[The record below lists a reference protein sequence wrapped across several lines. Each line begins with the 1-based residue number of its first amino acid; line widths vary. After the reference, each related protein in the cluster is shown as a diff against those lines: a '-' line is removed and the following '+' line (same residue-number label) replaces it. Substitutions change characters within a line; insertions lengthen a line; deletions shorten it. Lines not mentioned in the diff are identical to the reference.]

1 MIKYLKFCNVI
12 ISFKR
17 ILRQII
23 YYFSLYHNIMR
34 SDIVKKGPER
44 TAHRA
49 LLKATGV
56 TDEDMEKPFIGIAN
70 AYNDI
75 VPGHMMLDKLT
86 KAVREGICAAG
97 GTPFEFGVMGICD
110 GIAMGHDGMR
120 YALASRELIA
130 DTVEAM
136 VEAHKFDGIVMVCSC
151 DKIVPGMLMALF
163 RLNIPAIVVTGGPML
178 AEKVNGKTVTIK
190 TAFEAAGEFKAGK
203 IDEKELKL
211 YEDFCAPYCG
221 SCQGLYTA
229 NTMQLLTETLG
240 LSLPYC
246 STSPCGSSRKL
257 RIAKMSGVRVM
268 ELVKNDIKPSDIV
281 TENSFLNAIT
291 MDMLVGGSTNTVLHL
306 PAIAREAG
314 IKLSLDLF
322 DEISRKTPHIVSI
335 DPASEYT
342 IADLDESGGVPM
354 LIKKA
359 RKYFSNE
366 LTVSGMRIYEIAD
379 GAFIRNKDIIAD
391 VEKPLHREG
400 GIAILKGNLAEKGCV
415 VKQSAVSDDMMKF
428 EGEAK
433 VYDSEQEALKA
444 ILGGE
449 IEEGNVVVIRYMG
462 PKGAPGMPEML
473 LPTAAISG
481 MGLSK
486 VALITDGRF
495 SGATRGPCIGHVSP
509 EAMVGGTIAL
519 VENGDLI
526 EIDIPKRRIELKVEK
541 SELEERKSAWRPPE
555 KELRGY
561 LSRYAKLVGGA
572 DEGATLR

>member
-1 MIKYLKFCNVI
+1 
-12 ISFKR
+12 
-17 ILRQII
+17 
-23 YYFSLYHNIMR
+23 MR
-34 SDIVKKGPER
+34 SDIVKKGAER

-56 TDEDMEKPFIGIAN
+56 TDDDMEKPFIGIAN

-130 DTVEAM
+130 DTIEAM
-136 VEAHKFDGIVMVCSC
+136 VEAHCFDGLVVVGAC
-151 DKIVPGMLMALF
+151 DKIVPGMLMAML
-163 RLNIPAIVVTGGPML
+163 RLDIPAIAVTGGPML
-178 AEKVNGKTVTIK
+178 AERIGDKVVTIK
-190 TAFEAAGEFKAGK
+190 TAFEAAGEYKAGK
-203 IDEKELKL
+203 IDEKKLKL
-211 YEDFCAPYCG
+211 YEDYCAAYCG

-246 STSPCGSSRKL
+246 ATSPCGSSRKL
-257 RIAKMSGVRVM
+257 RIAKMSGVRIM
-268 ELVKNDIKPSDIV
+268 ELVKEGIKPSDFI
-281 TENSFLNAIT
+281 TEGSFKNAIT

-322 DEISRKTPHIVSI
+322 DEISRKTPHIVAI

-354 LIKKA
+354 LFRKA
-359 RKYFSNE
+359 KDLFSDE
-366 LTVSGMRIYEIAD
+366 MTVSGMSVYEIAER
-379 GAFIRNKDIIAD
+379 AFVRGRDIIAEID
-391 VEKPLHREG
+391 KPLHKEG
-400 GIAILKGNLAEKGCV
+400 GIAILRGNLAEKGCV
-415 VKQSAVSDDMMKF
+415 VKQAAVSEDMMKF
-428 EGEAK
+428 EGSAK

-444 ILGGE
+444 ILNNE
-449 IEEGNVVVIRYMG
+449 IEEGDVVVIRYMG
-462 PKGAPGMPEML
+462 PKGTPGMPEML

-481 MGLSK
+481 MGLK
-486 VALITDGRF
+486 RVALITDGRF

-519 VENGDLI
+519 VEEGDTI
-526 EIDIPKRRIELKVEK
+526 EIDIPARKLELKVGEDELKKRRKKWKPKEK
-541 SELEERKSAWRPPE
+541 K
-555 KELRGY
+555 LRGY
-561 LSRYAKLVGGA
+561 LARYAKLVSGA
-572 DEGATLR
+572 DEGAVFVG

>member
-1 MIKYLKFCNVI
+1 
-12 ISFKR
+12 
-17 ILRQII
+17 
-23 YYFSLYHNIMR
+23 MR
-34 SDIVKKGPER
+34 SDIVKKGAER

-56 TDEDMEKPFIGIAN
+56 TDDDMEKPFIGIAN

-130 DTVEAM
+130 DTIEAM
-136 VEAHKFDGIVMVCSC
+136 VEAHCFDGLVVVGAC
-151 DKIVPGMLMALF
+151 DKIVPGMLMAML
-163 RLNIPAIVVTGGPML
+163 RLDIPAIAVTGGPML
-178 AEKVNGKTVTIK
+178 AERIGDKVVTIK
-190 TAFEAAGEFKAGK
+190 TAFEAAGEYKAGK
-203 IDEKELKL
+203 IDEKKLKL
-211 YEDFCAPYCG
+211 YEDYCAAYCG

-246 STSPCGSSRKL
+246 ATSPCGSSRKL
-257 RIAKMSGVRVM
+257 RIAKMSGVRIM
-268 ELVKNDIKPSDIV
+268 ELVKEEIKPSDFI
-281 TENSFLNAIT
+281 TEESFKNAIT

-322 DEISRKTPHIVSI
+322 DEISRKTPHIVAI

-354 LIKKA
+354 LFRKA
-359 RKYFSNE
+359 KELFSDE
-366 LTVSGMRIYEIAD
+366 MTVSGMSVYEIAER
-379 GAFIRNKDIIAD
+379 AFVRGRDIIAEID
-391 VEKPLHREG
+391 KPLHKEG
-400 GIAILKGNLAEKGCV
+400 GIAILRGNLAEKGCV
-415 VKQSAVSDDMMKF
+415 VKQAAVSEDMMKF
-428 EGEAK
+428 EGSAK

-444 ILGGE
+444 ILNNE
-449 IEEGNVVVIRYMG
+449 IEEGDVVVIRYMG

-481 MGLSK
+481 MGLK
-486 VALITDGRF
+486 RVALITDGRF

-519 VENGDLI
+519 VEEGDTI
-526 EIDIPKRRIELKVEK
+526 EIDIPARKLELKVGED
-541 SELEERKSAWRPPE
+541 ELKERKE
-555 KELRGY
+555 KWKPKEKKLRGY
-561 LSRYAKLVGGA
+561 LARYAKLVSGA
-572 DEGATLR
+572 DEGAVFVG

>member
-1 MIKYLKFCNVI
+1 
-12 ISFKR
+12 
-17 ILRQII
+17 
-23 YYFSLYHNIMR
+23 MR
-34 SDIVKKGPER
+34 SDTVKKGAER

-75 VPGHMMLDKLT
+75 VPGHMILDKLT

-97 GTPFEFGVMGICD
+97 GTPFEFGVIGICD
-110 GIAMGHDGMR
+110 GIAMGHDGMK

-130 DTVEAM
+130 DTIEAM
-136 VEAHKFDGIVMVCSC
+136 VEAHRFDGLVVVGAC
-151 DKIVPGMLMALF
+151 DKIIPGMLMAML
-163 RLNIPAIVVTGGPML
+163 RLNIPSIAVTGGPML
-178 AEKVNGKTVTIK
+178 AERVGNRVVTIK
-190 TAFEAAGEFKAGK
+190 TAFEAAGEYKANK
-203 IDEKELKL
+203 ISKQELKL
-211 YEDFCAPYCG
+211 YEDYCAAYCG

-229 NTMQLLTETLG
+229 NSMQLLTETLG

-257 RIAKMSGVRVM
+257 RLAKISGMRVM
-268 ELVKNDIKPSDIV
+268 ELVREEIKPSDFI
-281 TENSFLNAIT
+281 TEESFKNAIT

-306 PAIAREAG
+306 PAIAKEAG

-322 DEISRKTPHIVSI
+322 DDISRKTPHIVAI
-335 DPASEYT
+335 DPASELT

-354 LIKKA
+354 LFKKA
-359 RKYFSNE
+359 KDYFSNE
-366 LTVSGMRIYEIAD
+366 MTVSGKRIYDIAEE
-379 GAFIRNKDIIAD
+379 AFVRGRDIIA
-391 VEKPLHREG
+391 EPSNPLHREG
-400 GIAILKGNLAEKGCV
+400 GIAILRGNLAEKGSV
-415 VKQSAVSDDMMKF
+415 VKQAAVREDMLKF
-428 EGEAK
+428 EGSAK

-449 IEEGNVVVIRYMG
+449 VEEGDVVVIRYMG

-481 MGLSK
+481 MGISR

-495 SGATRGPCIGHVSP
+495 SGATRGPCIGHVAP

-519 VENGDLI
+519 VEEGDI
-526 EIDIPKRRIELKVEK
+526 ISIDIPARKLELNVSNDELKDRR
-541 SELEERKSAWRPPE
+541 ERWKPKKRE
-555 KELRGY
+555 IKGY
-561 LSRYAKLVGGA
+561 LSRYAKLVSGA
-572 DEGATLR
+572 DEGAVFI

>member
-1 MIKYLKFCNVI
+1 
-12 ISFKR
+12 
-17 ILRQII
+17 
-23 YYFSLYHNIMR
+23 MR
-34 SDIVKKGPER
+34 SDIVKKGAER

-56 TDEDMEKPFIGIAN
+56 TDEDMEKPFIAIAN
-70 AYNDI
+70 AYNDV

-130 DTVEAM
+130 DTIEAM
-136 VEAHKFDGIVMVCSC
+136 VEAHCFDGLVVVGAC
-151 DKIVPGMLMALF
+151 DKIVPGMLMAML
-163 RLNIPAIVVTGGPML
+163 RLDIPAIAVTGGPML
-178 AEKVNGKTVTIK
+178 AERIGDRVVTIK
-190 TAFEAAGEFKAGK
+190 TAFEAAGEYKAGK
-203 IDEKELKL
+203 INEKELKL
-211 YEDFCAPYCG
+211 YEDYCAAYCG

-246 STSPCGSSRKL
+246 ATSPCGSSRKL
-257 RIAKMSGVRVM
+257 RIAKMSGVRVV
-268 ELVKNDIKPSDIV
+268 ELVKRGIKPSDFI
-281 TENSFLNAIT
+281 TEGSFRNAIT

-306 PAIAREAG
+306 PAIAKEAG

-322 DEISRKTPHIVSI
+322 DEISRKTPHIVAI
-335 DPASEYT
+335 DPASENT

-354 LIKKA
+354 LFKKA
-359 RKYFSNE
+359 RDYFSNE
-366 LTVSGMRIYEIAD
+366 LTVSGLRVYDIAEN
-379 GAFIRNKDIIAD
+379 AFVRGRDIIAE
-391 VEKPLHREG
+391 VSNPLHREG
-400 GIAILKGNLAEKGCV
+400 GIAILRGNLAEKGAV
-415 VKQSAVSDDMMKF
+415 IKQAAVSEDMMKF
-428 EGEAK
+428 EGSAK

-444 ILGGE
+444 ILNSE
-449 IEEGNVVVIRYMG
+449 IEEGDVVVIRYMG

-481 MGLSK
+481 MGLK
-486 VALITDGRF
+486 RVALITDGRF

-519 VENGDLI
+519 VEEGDTI
-526 EIDIPKRRIELKVEK
+526 SIDIPARKLELKVSEDELADRRKRWTPKEK
-541 SELEERKSAWRPPE
+541 KLK
-555 KELRGY
+555 GY
-561 LSRYAKLVGGA
+561 LARYAKLVSGA
-572 DEGATLR
+572 DEGAVFID

>member
-1 MIKYLKFCNVI
+1 
-12 ISFKR
+12 
-17 ILRQII
+17 
-23 YYFSLYHNIMR
+23 MR
-34 SDIVKKGPER
+34 SNTVKKGVER

-49 LLKATGV
+49 LLKATGI
-56 TDEDMEKPFIGIAN
+56 TDEDMDKPFIGVAN

-86 KAVREGICAAG
+86 KAVREGICSAG
-97 GTPFEFGVMGICD
+97 GVPFEFGVIGICD
-110 GIAMGHDGMR
+110 GIAMGHEGMR

-130 DTVEAM
+130 DTIEAM
-136 VEAHKFDGIVMVCSC
+136 VEAHRFDGIVMVGAC
-151 DKIVPGMLMALF
+151 DKIVPGMLMALL
-163 RLNIPAIVVTGGPML
+163 RLDIPAIVVTGGPML

-190 TAFEAAGEFKAGK
+190 TAFEAAGEFKAGR
-203 IDEKELKL
+203 ISEEKLKL

-257 RIAKMSGVRVM
+257 RIAKMSGVRIM

-281 TENSFLNAIT
+281 TEESFKNAIV

-306 PAIAREAG
+306 PAIANEAG

-335 DPASEYT
+335 DPASEFT

-366 LTVSGMRIYEIAD
+366 MTVSGMKIYEIAD
-379 GAFIRNKDIIAD
+379 RAFVRNKDIIAEVD
-391 VEKPLHREG
+391 NPLHSEG

-415 VKQSAVSDDMMKF
+415 VKQSAVSEDMMNF
-428 EGEAK
+428 EGCAK

-444 ILGGE
+444 ILNNC
-449 IEEGNVVVIRYMG
+449 IEEGDVVVIRYMG

-481 MGLSK
+481 MGLK
-486 VALITDGRF
+486 RVALITDGRF

-519 VENGDLI
+519 VEEGDRI
-526 EIDIPKRRIELKVEK
+526 EIDITKRKIELKVSEDELKERREK
-541 SELEERKSAWRPPE
+541 WKKPERELK
-555 KELRGY
+555 GY
-561 LSRYAKLVGGA
+561 LRRYAELVRGA
-572 DEGATLR
+572 DEGAVLG

>member
-1 MIKYLKFCNVI
+1 
-12 ISFKR
+12 
-17 ILRQII
+17 
-23 YYFSLYHNIMR
+23 MR
-34 SDIVKKGPER
+34 SDIVKKGAER

-56 TDEDMEKPFIGIAN
+56 TDDDMEKPFIGIAN

-130 DTVEAM
+130 DTIEAM
-136 VEAHKFDGIVMVCSC
+136 VEAHCFDGLVVVGAC
-151 DKIVPGMLMALF
+151 DKIVPGMLMAML
-163 RLNIPAIVVTGGPML
+163 RLDIPAIAVTGGPML
-178 AEKVNGKTVTIK
+178 AERIGDKVVTIK
-190 TAFEAAGEFKAGK
+190 TAFEAAGEYKAGK
-203 IDEKELKL
+203 IDEKKLKL
-211 YEDFCAPYCG
+211 YEDYCAAYCG

-246 STSPCGSSRKL
+246 ATSPCGSSRKL
-257 RIAKMSGVRVM
+257 RIAKMSGVRIM
-268 ELVKNDIKPSDIV
+268 ELVREGIKPSDFI
-281 TENSFLNAIT
+281 TEESFKNAIT

-322 DEISRKTPHIVSI
+322 DEISRKTPHIVAI

-354 LIKKA
+354 LFRKA
-359 RKYFSNE
+359 KDLFSDE
-366 LTVSGMRIYEIAD
+366 MTVSGMSVYEIAER
-379 GAFIRNKDIIAD
+379 AFVRGRDIIAEID
-391 VEKPLHREG
+391 KPLHKEG
-400 GIAILKGNLAEKGCV
+400 GIAILRGNLAEKGCV
-415 VKQSAVSDDMMKF
+415 VKQAAVSEDMMKF
-428 EGEAK
+428 EGSAK

-444 ILGGE
+444 ILNNE
-449 IEEGNVVVIRYMG
+449 IEEGDVVVIRYMG

-481 MGLSK
+481 MGLK
-486 VALITDGRF
+486 RVALITDGRF

-519 VENGDLI
+519 VEEGDTI
-526 EIDIPKRRIELKVEK
+526 EIDIPARKLELKVGEDELKKRRKKWKPKEK
-541 SELEERKSAWRPPE
+541 K
-555 KELRGY
+555 LRGY
-561 LSRYAKLVGGA
+561 LARYAKLVSGA
-572 DEGATLR
+572 DEGAVFVG